1 MNDANIYNKNNQN
14 VNDILNYKG
23 YFVEKGIND
32 EKKYYEFGAHF
43 SYKEL
48 YIALMKLK
56 AISEKKVN
64 IPKLKP
70 KNKINIEK
78 NNKKDKKIEENIN
91 NIIKEF
97 KIKTRSRNIEHQENK
112 ILSNK
117 NLNQLTYIPLKINED
132 KLNIDK
138 YNHINKNMNNNHVIN
153 NIDNKLRQLRNK
165 YNQTRNKEQK
175 YSFEFPAY
183 FTENINLNNIN
194 LTNENNTTNYI
205 NNNINKNTLNNQAL
219 LFKSYQK
226 QVNKIHEME
235 LRNRNKYNFIKNNI
249 ISEQINDFKK
259 KRILSYNFNN
269 NLDRYHYGKLK
280 FSPLKNI
287 QTEDLPISGKN
298 YIAFKYNNKLKD
310 SNYIPKS
317 NIEYNTNYKLKRFK
331 KQRDAIFR
339 KINSISLNK
348 KKKSISKSINIDIPH
363 IQNNISNIS
372 NNSQNNSK
380 NITFQNF
387 VQGLNRPRNY
397 YTKTMKIDLL
407 KEGTLS
413 NYKEAIHINKIQNL
427 FKLLNKHEKISR
439 NKNMNYFLNNTSY
452 IHYTQQNNANKM
464 LHLNNNS
471 KKIYLETNKILQSK
485 NKNRVKIENHL
496 YNSKNPIF
504 NSINNKY
511 FNSSYINNTNT
522 QNNFSKNNFMNK
534 IHTTQNN
541 VSNNN
546 NLNIRKKPKKNNVNI
561 NININNNNKIIY
573 NKVYEYKSPLMKIN
587 NSKMIKNPIPT
598 EITKHINSIMN
609 KGIFRIC
616 KGT

>member
-1 MNDANIYNKNNQN
+1 MKDANKYNKNNQN

-64 IPKLKP
+64 IPKIKP

-97 KIKTRSRNIEHQENK
+97 KIKTRSRNIEHQDNK

-117 NLNQLTYIPLKINED
+117 NLNQLTYIPLKINEN

-153 NIDNKLRQLRNK
+153 NIDNRLRQLRNK

-226 QVNKIHEME
+226 QVNKIHEIE

-287 QTEDLPISGKN
+287 QTEDLPISGEN
-298 YIAFKYNNKLKD
+298 YKAFKYNNKLKD

-331 KQRDAIFR
+331 NQRDAIFR

-407 KEGTLS
+407 KEGVLS
-413 NYKEAIHINKIQNL
+413 NYKEAIHKNKIQNL

-464 LHLNNNS
+464 LHLNNNG
-471 KKIYLETNKILQSK
+471 KKIYLETNNILQNK

-573 NKVYEYKSPLMKIN
+573 NKVYEYKSPLMKIG
-587 NSKMIKNPIPT
+587 SLK
-598 EITKHINSIMN
+598 IMLRFL
-609 KGIFRIC
+609 GFTHYIYQ
-616 KGT
+616 